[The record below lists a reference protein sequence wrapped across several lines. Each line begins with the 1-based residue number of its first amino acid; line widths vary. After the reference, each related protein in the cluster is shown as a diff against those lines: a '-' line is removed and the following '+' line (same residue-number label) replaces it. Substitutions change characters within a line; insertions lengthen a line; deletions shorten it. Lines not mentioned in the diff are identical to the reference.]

1 MLTMMRKVEEVRSPA
16 EGGTTLSEAGRNDCG
31 EVDGSISLNMTGACE
46 SILNIFWAPLLWGEE
61 PGGTSSWCKRTGL
74 GQPTRHG

>member
-1 MLTMMRKVEEVRSPA
+1 MMRQVEEVRSPA
-16 EGGTTLSEAGRNDCG
+16 EGGTTLLEAGRNGWG

-61 PGGTSSWCKRTGL
+61 PGGTSSWCRRTGL